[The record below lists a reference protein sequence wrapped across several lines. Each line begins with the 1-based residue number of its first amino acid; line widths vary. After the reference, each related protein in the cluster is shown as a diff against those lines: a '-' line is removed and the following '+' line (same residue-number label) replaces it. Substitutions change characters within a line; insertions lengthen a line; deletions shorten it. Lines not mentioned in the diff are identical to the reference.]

1 MVEIKQICTQCNE
14 IGIITIQQSV
24 ISWELL
30 WYESF
35 YCSFCSSAFEADGKG
50 FPPEDIRY
58 FITEDEGRWQLIV
71 NSVELTNKVKTL
83 KILRKI
89 LNLSMKKMSILQNTF
104 PNLVSGTKTEMKW
117 LKLLLLN
124 EGIESLVKKVDY
136 LNNNSIITIIPDRQ

>member
-1 MVEIKQICTQCNE
+1 M
-14 IGIITIQQSV
+14 
-24 ISWELL
+24 
-30 WYESF
+30 
-35 YCSFCSSAFEADGKG
+35 
-50 FPPEDIRY
+50 
-58 FITEDEGRWQLIV
+58 IV